1 MKKVGDGIYP
11 PEKQLWLGLDSETVS
26 ITPSVREAGGSFSS
40 LRSEAAK
47 CRLLVLFKPLGN

>member
-26 ITPSVREAGGSFSS
+26 ITPSVRDARRFI
-40 LRSEAAK
+40 
-47 CRLLVLFKPLGN
+47 LLTAQ